1 VRCLFLFGRDLRLHD
16 HAGLAAAARIGEV
29 VPACV
34 QSPASIAHLE
44 RSPRRAAFYRGAL
57 ASLANDLAARGTRLT
72 VRSGARVATTLRL
85 VREAKADAVVWS
97 ASYDAAGVADDRA
110 LQSALEEA
118 GVRATIVH
126 DALAV
131 PPDDTAAAR
140 SEDGGRGYR
149 ALAPYVTAWLALPR
163 DPIAT
168 HVTFAAHDLA
178 TEEITEPASY
188 GGQELASEM
197 ATLARCEDFIS
208 GAILQYPFAR
218 NVPGSGETSRL
229 SAALSFG
236 LISARTI
243 LARIDER
250 ARDPFLLAEERLALK
265 TFVRSLARRDF
276 FLQLAWFFEEHA
288 DDALQP
294 RMRAFPFAKDHPAVA
309 AWREGRTG
317 YPLVDAGMRQLRA
330 TGWMHPR
337 VRSIAAS
344 FLCFDLGVD
353 WRVGRDAWDREL
365 VEDEPALGS
374 GSAGSVPTS
383 RSSRASSIRSNRRAR
398 SIRVV
403 RTCAPGS
410 RNWPTFRTRNSLR
423 TVACDRRRSS
433 RSHSTNAHRIRHR
446 SSITRRRRVTSS
458 RATPRLWAGPE
469 LSGNGVF
476 RGLALVEPVAHE
488 RHAHVVALEDA
499 HAVHDGRYE
508 PDRGEEREQRPGR

>member
-1 VRCLFLFGRDLRLHD
+1 MRCLFLFGRDLRLHD

-365 VEDEPALGS
+365 VEDEPALATGNWQWVC
-374 GSAGSVPTS
+374 GLGADLAQFP
-383 RSSRASSIRSNRRAR
+383 RIFNPIKQARAIDPRGAYVRAW
-398 SIRVV
+398 V
-403 RTCAPGS
+403 
-410 RNWPTFRTRNSLR
+410 
-423 TVACDRRRSS
+423 
-433 RSHSTNAHRIRHR
+433 
-446 SSITRRRRVTSS
+446 
-458 RATPRLWAGPE
+458 PE
-469 LSGNGVF
+469 LADVSDAELFANGRV
-476 RGLALVEPVAHE
+476 RPTPQLTLALYERAPYPSPVVDHE
-488 RHAHVVALEDA
+488 TAARDFLA
-499 HAVHDGRYE
+499 RYAAFVGGTGAK
-508 PDRGEEREQRPGR
+508 R

>member
-1 VRCLFLFGRDLRLHD
+1 MRCLFLFGRDLRLHD

-131 PPDDTAAAR
+131 PP
-140 SEDGGRGYR
+140 
-149 ALAPYVTAWLALPR
+149 

-365 VEDEPALGS
+365 VEDEPALATGNWQWVC
-374 GSAGSVPTS
+374 GLGADLAQFP
-383 RSSRASSIRSNRRAR
+383 RIFNPIKQARAIDPRGAYVRAW
-398 SIRVV
+398 V
-403 RTCAPGS
+403 
-410 RNWPTFRTRNSLR
+410 
-423 TVACDRRRSS
+423 
-433 RSHSTNAHRIRHR
+433 
-446 SSITRRRRVTSS
+446 
-458 RATPRLWAGPE
+458 PE
-469 LSGNGVF
+469 LADVSDAELFANGRV
-476 RGLALVEPVAHE
+476 RPTPQLTLALYERAPYPSPVVDHE
-488 RHAHVVALEDA
+488 TAARDFLA
-499 HAVHDGRYE
+499 RYAAFVGGTGAK
-508 PDRGEEREQRPGR
+508 R